1 MTIKLKA
8 AELKN
13 YKEKLIKLR
22 AELTEEI
29 GRITDQ
35 NLNRSNRESSGDLSG
50 YSLHMADQASDNF
63 DREFSLDLA
72 QNEQGILYRIDA
84 ALKRIEDKIYGECVS
99 CQKAI
104 TKQRLKAVPYA
115 ELCIVCQEAQEKNVR
130 ARR

>member
-1 MTIKLKA
+1 MKLKVT
-8 AELKN
+8 ELKQ
-13 YKEKLIKLR
+13 YKEKLLKLR
-22 AELTEEI
+22 SELSEEI
-29 GRITDQ
+29 GRITHQ
-35 NLNRSNRESSGDLSG
+35 NLNKSTRDSSGDLSG

-84 ALKRIEDKIYGECVS
+84 ALKRIEDKIYGECIT

-115 ELCIVCQEAQEKNVR
+115 ELCITCQEAQEKS
-130 ARR
+130 ARPRRR